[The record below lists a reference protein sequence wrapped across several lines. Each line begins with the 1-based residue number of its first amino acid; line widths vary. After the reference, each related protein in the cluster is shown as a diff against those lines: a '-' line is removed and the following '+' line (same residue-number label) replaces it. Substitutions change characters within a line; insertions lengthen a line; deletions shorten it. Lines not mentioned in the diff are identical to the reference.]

1 MPNKGG
7 PSMNSMRRKVNNASK
22 KERNAKLKI
31 AQAKAA
37 VQLFNYGVIPLSR
50 AKSAVNAAK
59 NALKAITPR

>member
-1 MPNKGG
+1 
-7 PSMNSMRRKVNNASK
+7 MRGAVNNASK

-59 NALKAITPR
+59 SALKAITPR